1 MKLLITGAFGNLGM
15 MCVRQS
21 LAMGYAVRC
30 FDVDNPATRERA
42 AEFSG
47 KVETVFGDIRDKAQL
62 ENLVAGVDAII
73 HNASLLPPMTDLQPQ
88 LADAINIT
96 ATEELIRVAEA
107 QPKKPVLLFP
117 SSISVFGPAQIGRV
131 MTANDPAVASD
142 NYTRHKVTIEKALQ
156 ASSLP
161 WCILRVGVSVD
172 SRTLKTDRATFTKLI
187 ATRADN
193 PLEYVHPCDVALA
206 MCRAVGHPEAVGK
219 ILLPI
224 IAMSALVGAM
234 MVFALRRG
242 LRPLDQAARDVAARS
257 AVSLEPM
264 PTEAVP
270 AEVSPL
276 VRAINSLMGKLAES
290 MSVQRR
296 FLADAAHEL
305 RTPMTALRL
314 QVQLL
319 ERAQDEASRR
329 EAAAELEYGVAR
341 SAHLIEQLLQV
352 ARSGPDGQPV
362 RIEPV
367 DLGELVRSVVG
378 RMSAKAEAKHIDLGA
393 QTGKALRVDGDPQA
407 LLVLLNNLVEN
418 ALRYT
423 PAGGTVDVGAALR
436 EGHAVLYVVD
446 DGPGIPEAE
455 RPRVFDRF
463 YRGADRAAGAGDG
476 SGGDSGSSVKK
487 VEVKPPAT
495 EKVTPPS
502 EAAGVGLKSGSTAPP
517 GAPGAEKPK

>member
-73 HNASLLPPMTDLQPQ
+73 HNASLLPPMTDLKPQ

-96 ATEELIRVAEA
+96 ATEELIRVAEV

-219 ILLPI
+219 ILLI
-224 IAMSALVGAM
+224 G
-234 MVFALRRG
+234 G
-242 LRPLDQAARDVAARS
+242 
-257 AVSLEPM
+257 
-264 PTEAVP
+264 
-270 AEVSPL
+270 
-276 VRAINSLMGKLAES
+276 GKS
-290 MSVQRR
+290 CQITQNQ
-296 FLADAAHEL
+296 FLG
-305 RTPMTALRL
+305 TALRAAGL
-314 QVQLL
+314 DLPPSVHGNNLFYTNWMDTTESQRILGFQQHDFSAYQQEMADKLRVVRLFVAPLRFLLLPLLCQLL
-319 ERAQDEASRR
+319 
-329 EAAAELEYGVAR
+329 LW
-341 SAHLIEQLLQV
+341 LQ
-352 ARSGPDGQPV
+352 RNPV
-362 RIEPV
+362 
-367 DLGELVRSVVG
+367 
-378 RMSAKAEAKHIDLGA
+378 
-393 QTGKALRVDGDPQA
+393 
-407 LLVLLNNLVEN
+407 
-418 ALRYT
+418 
-423 PAGGTVDVGAALR
+423 
-436 EGHAVLYVVD
+436 
-446 DGPGIPEAE
+446 
-455 RPRVFDRF
+455 
-463 YRGADRAAGAGDG
+463 
-476 SGGDSGSSVKK
+476 
-487 VEVKPPAT
+487 
-495 EKVTPPS
+495 
-502 EAAGVGLKSGSTAPP
+502 KS
-517 GAPGAEKPK
+517 